1 MKKNI
6 IRTTAIFI
14 ISLAGIL
21 FNACG
26 NVGLGDAV
34 DIAVPTV
41 EISYPPKNAIVRD
54 MFVVSGTCED
64 DILVSSVEVTLTNT
78 STKKEYGPY
87 TATLDLERTA
97 WTIQLNQKN
106 GGKKT
111 APEYDA
117 FNAYKQWEFPDG
129 SYIVSAIAYDQKK
142 KASQESSIPVD
153 IDNTAPVLLVS
164 KPLATG
170 AEKASVY
177 GRTINIT
184 GDVSEEHESA
194 KLTLYYKEF
203 DKTAN
208 TFIDQE
214 AKTLEISGFGT
225 MSSDS
230 PLTIAKY
237 NKALEEGAQDVLHNN
252 YLTIYNETV
261 NLAESNEKLYYCGFM
276 LEDNAKVYQNPG
288 DTGIEGGNKTDQYYI
303 LSDSYNEELFSENTY
318 SLNARNL
325 MLLLSGK
332 SSYSEEQITKIVE
345 LLKNPG
351 NSALSST
358 ITADKS
364 TKFSVDPKNN
374 PVWSISNFE
383 LWNGDFA
390 TFETGSAVPL
400 NLEAGG
406 DAIAV
411 DKNSIQIELY
421 HLGTTPAEI
430 TAQTPHATLIK
441 KGTYADGLLKDVLS
455 PQNEKSIEFYKDDDA
470 DSAVSVGLNVNHY
483 YEIIVNGS
491 DVAGNELESKQGNR
505 YGFKRLSSFAP
516 PSFTFSAA
524 QGAFTPNEYQR
535 GSTVNENGIVIH
547 GTISTADKDI
557 FVQKENVQITAISIT
572 DISDSNI
579 TVSTCD
585 INKADADENTEAQVK
600 YSYEIKDFELAEN
613 GTENKGKAYNFTA
626 IIKKASNASLVPQE
640 EGAYKYKITF
650 VAEDSLSATNEG
662 TDFEFKLDSKAP
674 ELSDDIVISPVVSKD
689 DKTCVNGTIS
699 ITGNISDTGSGFKK
713 LSYAIGN
720 NTATE
725 ITNPGFHWTFDFDTT
740 TLEDNKAYV
749 LNIYA
754 EDTVGNSITIPCNIT
769 VDQSTDYPQVSFTNK
784 DTVFSKTSN
793 VLVGNIKDDDGLDTV
808 TVKYKK
814 TSPVP
819 DEEYTNLT
827 LASFTKGTT
836 SYSLNVSLPQA
847 EGEYELVIYAKDI
860 KGLATGTKTETVTV
874 TKDNGAPEFLI
885 KTPNT
890 TADTYYNKNVT
901 ITGTVK
907 DGSGVVTLSRDVY
920 KVAGET
926 KTKVDSLCLSNLT
939 SSISATAAQIV
950 QGTDWTDTF
959 VKPEEGGTYKL
970 VYSAKDKL
978 GTATNQ
984 TITFSID
991 NDTPSIE
998 KVEFEG
1004 QDISTIQK
1012 WFHTNYGEFTVTT
1025 ADQTS
1030 SVVNVRCTKDDPDA
1044 EGANPTW
1051 INMSAE
1057 DQANQ
1062 WSSTITFADAGE
1074 QKLYIKAV
1082 DKAGNESEVKEVSLK
1097 VDTVLPV
1104 LEVTQGPEGNIYVN
1118 KTVDKAFTVTYSDS
1132 ASGTVP
1138 LQFMIGNTDVTEDV
1152 VCTQKTDSEGAP
1164 TDEYDITIPK
1174 DEFVS
1179 GLFRII
1185 GTDVAG
1191 NKTEVDR
1198 CTFIVDQKA
1207 PEIKNISITQVK
1219 VIDESTQ
1226 TYETTQAYKNADDEY
1241 YIKRNGGTITISGIA
1256 TDDNVLKCVTLS
1268 VTDGTNTLTPAASGS
1283 DPSSWSFDIASFSG
1297 WSDATITLKA
1307 KDEATD
1313 AEGNTATKTISLKF
1327 DETAPVIITG
1337 ECPDNRYTFRGNEV
1351 IKFNN
1356 LNLGEGRYSESSY
1369 GRMTSI
1375 SVTTFVDDKENEQDR
1390 SGLARLEYKLYSVN
1404 ADVDIS
1410 SDLEGYFKGTKP
1422 IDVSKASLS
1431 ASGTFA
1437 PEPNQPYEYYNSNKD
1452 NNGNTIGTVTGTA
1465 TKATANI
1472 SGFNTVSSEKIN
1484 YLLLRPIDNCG
1495 NEGNITILKI
1505 QVDQTAPTV
1514 VATSTEQLTN
1524 GSKAIELEGS
1534 VYDEAAGLK
1543 ALRVLIEGTVIID
1556 SNLSDYI
1563 IENKEQSKI
1572 NAQLED
1578 NVLYVPNKDNKTL
1591 TITAKDKDGNEVS
1604 PLNDSAVT
1612 VKFEN
1617 NYGEFSYTGY
1627 APTNPTIDNVDL
1639 TNVKKFSFSSA
1650 ASYAKWTLKLT
1661 PKVGQADDW
1670 FGPLGDNAEIYLEA
1684 EDWAEHEGKG
1694 NIAPNPAKVA
1704 VLKIDTKLP
1713 KIETLTPGN
1722 NTSLN
1727 GTNTIS
1733 GTSSDEGSSPEE
1745 VSIYYSKADD
1755 QPNHKSD
1762 YELLQTLST
1771 KGQNAVN
1778 VSELYNFNFDV
1789 NFDDLIEDDKKT
1801 QNIWILALVTDM
1813 AGNESVVSPVLYTI
1827 DRDTDRPVIKLIT
1840 DGINLSA
1847 MNQSQIESEDKPILL
1862 KEKQV
1867 YVNITDDDGAI
1878 QMAEFRTDKNAS
1890 WIPIELK
1897 NGSGKF
1903 SLTNDGKQ
1911 TVEFRI
1917 TDNNGTIFTSSDETK
1932 WKRVYIEDADGH
1944 KLGDDESKKP
1954 EIYALLDQFSP
1965 NVELQGIKLS
1975 TDTENSEWRSYSTFN
1990 TILGGST
1997 KKIKLQVEAT
2007 DAGTGVQKVSAIV
2020 KLNETPVTGSPFTA
2034 KHNSTDADNI
2044 YTVEIP
2050 CDSGNGVFDVEI
2062 KAEDG
2067 ASREKSA
2074 KYQFEIDNTN
2084 PVITVD
2090 SPDTTKDHSGTVTAI
2105 GYTTEVVNLSYAVT
2119 LNTGIPPSDKYKN
2132 YSNNQDFT
2140 TTAFYIYFEGESTT
2154 EPNYTKKL
2162 NDWIVYLDDNV
2173 SQEQIES
2180 TNPYEWYADI
2190 TTLYLHLKAVDSA
2203 GNESTAYYPISVD
2216 PQGNRPKVEYSYPRS
2231 DVDDITLGGTI
2242 NIIGSVTGKAQSYT
2256 VYMQIDANGNNN
2268 WDDDKSTLEGKG
2280 YTLSEIPVLS
2290 TNTKKYYGIEIPVDG
2305 DVWSQKIN
2313 ENGKELDGTIHVRLY
2328 AVDNNDLIS
2337 SPKTKTI
2344 TIDKDIPVIDQAIK
2358 LVQWKENKNGQNGI
2372 TVTTTGAQAGSYT
2385 IDSTAVE
2392 AMRDFTDG
2400 MSVSGKWYVIG
2411 KVTDD
2416 SGITKINFDGSKD
2429 SGDSLGDNVLN
2440 SDGSIVIPYTDNKTE
2455 KKNYIFCFPVGSE
2468 ETGAVG
2474 KTTVSFYAKDGGEGN
2489 TAREIDKPFNV
2500 IYDNLK
2506 PEVTPLKQDLEIL
2519 NENGFYTFSSTSFEQ
2534 SIGNVNQTGV
2544 ERVVFYFTR
2553 DITNQNGTQ
2562 EKWIF
2567 DPMIRNGATGNKQS
2581 YATGWDKEDNMYWK
2595 TASCSVSNNKLTL
2608 SSTPDS
2614 HVHVGGLAKVNGI
2627 IYRITKIDGSVITL
2641 SGNPGNSI
2649 STIAKFAIVNVIDN
2663 TNREDVPINNE
2674 NLKLDSQTTYGYGY
2688 FDPAKVADDTVY
2700 DDGDLMP
2707 EHCSSVGTKTTWK
2720 ASINS
2725 KNISDGPVTLHYLV
2739 FDKAGNYEYL
2749 TSSAK
2754 VQNNSPRLA
2763 GAFIGTDEDGN
2774 GRVDEGEFVSYHNKF
2789 EQGYDSQGRK
2799 STNITFPVDS
2809 TDANPL
2815 RVIEVKRDLVIK
2827 PEIVGGNGELKYTYK
2842 VAKRNS
2848 TNDGWADAYYSSPS
2862 TNPEYLGE
2870 GTEDNDDEFA
2880 KTKQGNA
2887 PEIKITVKDLLT
2899 NLKENGSYVGDA
2911 KNQKFSFKIWDSTTG
2926 LTCGVDSQSATMNV
2940 IMDVAL
2946 LDSTPANNKI
2956 IPFYW
2961 KSANKNSLKDN
2972 SSELGHIELSKD
2984 LAGTELTKTPK
2995 VSGAVKLEGIAQDNS
3010 LLDSLYVT
3018 IPGFNNGNAVTI
3030 AEYFTLDVSN
3040 NKVYGTWQKKSGTK
3054 TVGEGENETT
3064 VTMWTAEISP
3074 ATYGEYKTAGYTLP
3088 KDAQGNTIVEAD
3100 DFELPYSSQEYGHV
3114 VHWTMILDTE
3124 AMEITPKADIDITVS
3139 AKDKGTPSLSGNTV
3153 NYNSNTFANNGDETV
3168 VQSGGND
3175 GTGAHTCKYTI
3186 DVVPYIRGIK
3196 TMLSTKS
3203 KKSDSSEYDRTAL
3216 GHYPVASSE
3225 TIYLYGF
3232 NLADGKLYDSAT
3244 TPHTATLGAATKIND
3259 YDSYKGFTLY
3269 PVTDI
3274 SAFISGPV
3282 YVEVGAEGAK
3292 VISLNNKN
3300 WNNAQGSY
3308 GAVVPEPEY
3317 AGLASTRTTFSNLY
3331 NRKPNQQNNYMLTD
3345 DVVLDVWN
3353 LNSQAAKP
3361 AASGAIFDPVMKIN
3375 PSSGIIGFA
3384 YVSGTRRFSMANDN
3398 NSYQLWVGDYDNLS
3412 ATSFA
3417 YDSAGKT
3424 YGTAL
3429 GGDINSSWS
3438 NSKFAFMSSIWGP
3451 SDTSNV
3457 GTKSDS
3463 KHQRIEQ
3470 IGQIG
3475 IKGDS
3480 TNTTKYIDK
3489 NRVQS
3494 PSIAVSGSDTNATVY
3509 LVYYDHLNQEIR
3521 FRWAANPI
3529 KEFKKKINNVDKRG
3543 FSGTNYI
3550 NDNYTQNNLGSNGNY
3565 DKYNTQEFQIIAES
3579 GVTDSKALG
3588 EAGPYVSI
3596 DVIPNGG
3603 TNSDNTKYDI
3613 VVIAWYDKENKNL
3626 LYTYNITDLSKVT
3639 KDNFKGSTNT
3649 KTHWQTASTIFSN
3662 AGMYCQIQAA
3672 ADGSI
3677 HFAGYDGDS
3686 GDIRY
3691 AKLAGYDNTSV
3702 EECVV
3707 DSNGIVGSNLTLD
3720 VALDSAGKAVPYIG
3734 YYGSSGPKMAYLSDS
3749 GKAKNTVVPGAI
3761 SDMFTGYWEVTEIP
3775 TESNA
3780 VKDRINVG
3788 VWKYK
3793 DTVTTGDDKHV
3804 KGQIKKS
3811 ETGQDAHAAEGN
3823 TSNSGSVYGNGTA
3836 YPVLGYEIRPSTDTG
3851 FMETAQMQ

>member
-6 IRTTAIFI
+6 IKTTAIFI

-54 MFVVSGTCED
+54 MFVVSGTCDD

-78 STKKEYGPY
+78 TTKKEYGPY

-97 WTIQLNQKN
+97 WTIQMNQKN

-111 APEYDA
+111 EIEYDA
-117 FNAYKQWEFPDG
+117 FDAYKQWEFPDG

-170 AEKASVY
+170 TEKASIY

-184 GDVSEEHESA
+184 GDVSEEHEST

-203 DKTAN
+203 DKTKN
-208 TFIDQE
+208 EFVDE
-214 AKTLEISGFGT
+214 DPKVLEINGFGT

-237 NKALEEGAQDVLHNN
+237 NKALEEGSQDLLHNN

-261 NLAESNEKLYYCGFM
+261 NLSESNEKLYYCGFM

-351 NSALSST
+351 NSASSTT
-358 ITADKS
+358 ITAEKS

-547 GTISTADKDI
+547 GTVATADKDI

-674 ELSDDIVISPVVSKD
+674 ELSDDIVISPVVNKD
-689 DKTCVNGTIS
+689 DQTCVNGTIS

-720 NTATE
+720 NAATE

-740 TLEDNKAYV
+740 SLEDNKAYV

-836 SYSLNVSLPQA
+836 SYSLNVSLPQS

-901 ITGTVK
+901 ITGSVK
-907 DGSGVVTLSRDVY
+907 DGCGLVTLSRDVY

-926 KTKVDSLCLSNLT
+926 ETKVDSLCLSNLT

-991 NDTPSIE
+991 NDIPSIV

-1012 WFHTNYGEFTVTT
+1012 WFHTNYGKFTVTT

-1030 SVVNVRCTKDDPDA
+1030 SVVNVRCTKDDPQ
-1044 EGANPTW
+1044 GANPTW
-1051 INMSAE
+1051 INMSA
-1057 DQANQ
+1057 DGQANQ

-1082 DKAGNESEVKEVSLK
+1082 DKAGNEPAVSAVKEVSLK

-1104 LEVTQGPEGNIYVN
+1104 LEVTQGPEGNVYVN
-1118 KTVDKAFTVTYSDS
+1118 KTVDKAFTVTYYDS
-1132 ASGTVP
+1132 ASGIEKYEDGKPKLVF
-1138 LQFMIGNTDVTEDV
+1138 QIGSTDISDKV
-1152 VCTQKTDSEGAP
+1152 VCTPKTGSEN
-1164 TDEYDITIPK
+1164 EYDITIPK

-1219 VIDESTQ
+1219 VIDESAQ

-1256 TDDNVLKCVTLS
+1256 TDDNVLKSVALS

-1283 DPSSWSFDIASFSG
+1283 DPSSWSFDIDSFDG
-1297 WSDATITLKA
+1297 WSDATITLTA

-1313 AEGNTATKTISLKF
+1313 AEGNTAEKTINLKF

-1375 SVTTFVDDKENEQDR
+1375 SVTTFVDDKEAGQDR

-1404 ADVDIS
+1404 ASANITDNTLKAYFNDTQDVD
-1410 SDLEGYFKGTKP
+1410 
-1422 IDVSKASLS
+1422 ASIANLS

-1437 PEPNQPYEYYNSNKD
+1437 PEPNQPYEYYDSNKV
-1452 NNGNTIGTVTGTA
+1452 NGIVIGDVEGFA

-1505 QVDQTAPTV
+1505 HVDQTAPTV
-1514 VATSTEQLTN
+1514 VAAGSEQLTN
-1524 GSKAIELEGS
+1524 GSKAIDISGA
-1534 VYDEAAGLK
+1534 VYDEDAGLK
-1543 ALRVLIEGTVIID
+1543 ALRVII
-1556 SNLSDYI
+1556 NG
-1563 IENKEQSKI
+1563 EPV
-1572 NAQLED
+1572 LE
-1578 NVLYVPNKDNKTL
+1578 VSAKDADGN
-1591 TITAKDKDGNEVS
+1591 TITSTSTTNK
-1604 PLNDSAVT
+1604 
-1612 VKFEN
+1612 
-1617 NYGEFSYTGY
+1617 YGILSYTGY
-1627 APTNPTIDNVDL
+1627 APVDPTADNPIDPDQDPAPA
-1639 TNVKKFSFSSA
+1639 TYPFRDA
-1650 ASYAKWTLKLT
+1650 PSYAKWTLKLT

-1727 GTNTIS
+1727 GINTIS

-1755 QPNHKSD
+1755 QPNHKSE
-1762 YELLQTLST
+1762 YEWLQTLST

-1789 NFDDLIEDDKKT
+1789 NFDDLIEDDKKI

-1813 AGNESVVSPVLYTI
+1813 AGNESLISPVLYKI
-1827 DRDTDRPVIKLIT
+1827 DRDTDRPVIKLMT
-1840 DGINLSA
+1840 EGIDLSE
-1847 MNQSQIESEDKPILL
+1847 MKKSQVESEDKPVLL
-1862 KEKQV
+1862 KETQV
-1867 YVNITDDDGAI
+1867 YINITDDDGNIDEAY
-1878 QMAEFRTDKNAS
+1878 FRTKKAGQTLDENDDWVK
-1890 WIPIELK
+1890 IKLR
-1897 NGSGKF
+1897 NGSGSFDLKEKDDGTQ
-1903 SLTNDGKQ
+1903 SVKDGKQ
-1911 TVEFRI
+1911 VVEFKI
-1917 TDNNGTIFTSSDETK
+1917 IDKNGTTFTSFDESN
-1932 WKRVYIEDADGH
+1932 WKRVYIEDAAGH
-1944 KLGDDESKKP
+1944 KLGDDNNKNP
-1954 EIYALLDQFSP
+1954 EIYALIDTISP
-1965 NVELQGIKLS
+1965 ILEEIKLS
-1975 TDTENSEWRSYSTFN
+1975 TSSSADPAKDADWSLTNSISIIPGGDSKVLKFLVNATDEGSGVKSVKAVVKINDTEVTDSPYTLFAVEGKPDYYIA
-1990 TILGGST
+1990 TIDCSKT
-1997 KKIKLQVEAT
+1997 KIT
-2007 DAGTGVQKVSAIV
+2007 DDGT
-2020 KLNETPVTGSPFTA
+2020 LN
-2034 KHNSTDADNI
+2034 
-2044 YTVEIP
+2044 VEI
-2050 CDSGNGVFDVEI
+2050 I
-2062 KAEDG
+2062 AADG
-2067 ASREKSA
+2067 ASRTRSEEFQ
-2074 KYQFEIDNTN
+2074 YDLDNTA
-2084 PVITVD
+2084 PEIVVD
-2090 SPDTTKDHSGTVTAI
+2090 SPEAGKEHSGVITAVGYTNELTKLYYAVDDKATPLADDAYSEYDANTDYTTSNFYVYFDGSSLLGPNHTDLVNTWLVTLGKTTKAR
-2105 GYTTEVVNLSYAVT
+2105 L
-2119 LNTGIPPSDKYKN
+2119 
-2132 YSNNQDFT
+2132 
-2140 TTAFYIYFEGESTT
+2140 
-2154 EPNYTKKL
+2154 
-2162 NDWIVYLDDNV
+2162 
-2173 SQEQIES
+2173 ES
-2180 TNPYEWYADI
+2180 TNPNEWYDTI
-2190 TTLYLHLKAVDSA
+2190 TPLYLHLMAQDAA
-2203 GNESTAYYPISVD
+2203 GNVSKEAYEILVD
-2216 PQGNRPKVEYSYPRS
+2216 PQGDRPKVEFSYPKK
-2231 DVDDITLGGTI
+2231 DPENPEAIPVLGGAI
-2242 NIIGSVTGKAQSYT
+2242 NIIGSVSGKAQPYT
-2256 VYMQIDANGNNN
+2256 VYMQIDTNYDDENDEND
-2268 WDDDKSTLEGKG
+2268 WDNADRAFLESDAGGK
-2280 YTLSEIPVLS
+2280 YTLVSIPVL
-2290 TNTKKYYGIEIPVDG
+2290 TNQYGIKIDANG
-2305 DVWSQKIN
+2305 DVWNQKIN
-2313 ENGKELDGTIHVRLY
+2313 EGKEFSGKTINIRLY
-2328 AVDNNDLIS
+2328 AVDNIGLIS
-2337 SPKTKTI
+2337 SAKTQKIKIDDTIPKLEQE
-2344 TIDKDIPVIDQAIK
+2344 VK
-2358 LVQWKENKNGQNGI
+2358 LVQWDDNVTEKI
-2372 TVTTTGAQAGSYT
+2372 TVTTTGSNAGKYT
-2385 IDSTAVE
+2385 INNYSAIRDYTDAMSVKGQWYVVGAVHDDNGISE
-2392 AMRDFTDG
+2392 IKYNNKDFGTDG
-2400 MSVSGKWYVIG
+2400 SFTISYEKDGESG
-2411 KVTDD
+2411 
-2416 SGITKINFDGSKD
+2416 
-2429 SGDSLGDNVLN
+2429 
-2440 SDGSIVIPYTDNKTE
+2440 
-2455 KKNYIFCFPVGSE
+2455 YIFCFPIGTGDTDAVIKSE
-2468 ETGAVG
+2468 
-2474 KTTVSFYAKDGGEGN
+2474 VSFIAKDGSSAQKQF
-2489 TAREIDKPFNV
+2489 TKLFSV
-2500 IYDNLK
+2500 ICDNK
-2506 PEVTPLKQDLEIL
+2506 APVVTPLADNLEIM
-2519 NENGFYTFSSTSFEQ
+2519 NENGFYTFSSQAFEH
-2534 SIGNVNQTGV
+2534 SVNNVNQTGV
-2544 ERVVFYFTR
+2544 ERVAFYFTR
-2553 DITNQNGTQ
+2553 DITGQKT
-2562 EKWIF
+2562 KII
-2567 DPMIRNGATGNKQS
+2567 DPMIRSGI
-2581 YATGWDKEDNMYWK
+2581 EDNGNLTDYSTLKGNVGAFEDGLYWQK
-2595 TASCSVSNNKLTL
+2595 VAVSSVENNKLTL
-2608 SSTPDS
+2608 SAVDDNI
-2614 HVHVGGLAKVNGI
+2614 HAGGLAKVNGI
-2627 IYRITKIDGSVITL
+2627 IYLIKSIENNTITL
-2641 SGNPGNSI
+2641 SENPGSAA
-2649 STIAKFAIVNVIDN
+2649 TAMFAFANVIDN
-2663 TNREDVPINNE
+2663 TIPEDIPSS
-2674 NLKLDSQTTYGYGY
+2674 NLNYDDDYGYGY
-2688 FDPAKVADDTVY
+2688 IKAANLPTGTDK
-2700 DDGDLMP
+2700 DLMP
-2707 EHCSSVGTKTTWK
+2707 ERLSNVGTKCTWQ

-2725 KNISDGPVTLHYLV
+2725 KNISDGPVTLHYVV
-2739 FDKAGNYEYL
+2739 FDKAGNATVL
-2749 TSSAK
+2749 SAKAK
-2754 VQNNSPRLA
+2754 VQNNAPRIA
-2763 GAFIGTDEDGN
+2763 GAWIGTDEDGN
-2774 GRVDEGEFVSYHNKF
+2774 GEVDEAEFVSYHNIF
-2789 EQGYDSQGRK
+2789 EKGYNLSGK
-2799 STNITFPVDS
+2799 KVTNITFPETS
-2809 TDANPL
+2809 TDAAPISL
-2815 RVIEVKRDLVIK
+2815 ITIKRNLVIK
-2827 PEIVGGNGELKYTYK
+2827 PEIVGGNGTVGYTYK
-2842 VAKRNS
+2842 VAKRN
-2848 TNDGWADAYYSSPS
+2848 TDGDGWADAYYSSSSPVD
-2862 TNPEYLGE
+2862 LGT
-2870 GTEDNDDEFA
+2870 GTKDDD
-2880 KTKQGNA
+2880 TKFVQTA
-2887 PEIKITVKDLLT
+2887 DDKDPEIKITVKDLLT
-2899 NLKENGSYVGDA
+2899 NLKETQNGPYSGDA
-2911 KNQKFSFKIWDSTTG
+2911 NNQKFSFTIWDSTPG
-2926 LTCGVDSQSATMNV
+2926 LDYGTTSQSATMNV
-2940 IMDVAL
+2940 IMNVAL
-2946 LDSTPANNKI
+2946 LDSTSAKNKI

-2961 KSANKNSLKDN
+2961 KSAEKNSLKNN
-2972 SSELGHIELSKD
+2972 SSDLGHIELSTD
-2984 LAGTELTKTPK
+2984 LANATGVNSSNPK

-3010 LLDSLYVT
+3010 LLDSLYIT
-3018 IPGFNNGNAVTI
+3018 IPGFNNGDTVTI
-3030 AEYFTLDVSN
+3030 AEYFTLDASN
-3040 NKVYGTWQKKSGTK
+3040 NKVYGTWKGKSGTK
-3054 TVGEGENETT
+3054 TVGEGANATT
-3064 VTMWTAEISP
+3064 VTMWTTHISH
-3074 ATYGEYKTAGYTLP
+3074 ATYGEYRDAGYDLP
-3088 KDAQGNTIVEAD
+3088 TDEQGNTIVKDD
-3100 DFELPYSSQEYGHV
+3100 DFELPYASQEYGHV
-3114 VHWTMILDTE
+3114 VHWTMEIDTE
-3124 AMEITPKADIDITVS
+3124 AMGITPKAGINITVGV
-3139 AKDKGTPSLSGNTV
+3139 KDKGKPSLSGGNVGYTQNT
-3153 NYNSNTFANNGDETV
+3153 ANNTDAY
-3168 VQSGGND
+3168 S
-3175 GTGAHTCKYTI
+3175 I

-3203 KKSDSSEYDRTAL
+3203 KKADSSEYDRTAL

-3232 NLADGKLYDSAT
+3232 NLADGKLYDSAA

-3282 YVEVGAEGAK
+3282 YVEAGAEGAK

-3300 WNNAQGSY
+3300 WNDAQGSY
-3308 GAVVPEPEY
+3308 GATVPEAED
-3317 AGLASTRTTFSNLY
+3317 AGLAGTRTTFSNFY

-3345 DVVLDVWN
+3345 DVILDVWKFN
-3353 LNSQAAKP
+3353 DKAAKP
-3361 AASGAIFDPVMKIN
+3361 AASGAIFDPIMKIN
-3375 PSSGIIGFA
+3375 PRQTGDGAGVIGFA
-3384 YVSGTRRFSMANDN
+3384 YVSGTRRFSMANST
-3398 NSYQLWVGDYDNLS
+3398 NSYQLWVGDYDNFS
-3412 ATSFA
+3412 ATGFA
-3417 YDSAGKT
+3417 YDSAGNT

-3429 GGDINSSWS
+3429 GGDINTDFS
-3438 NSKFAFMSSIWGP
+3438 NSKFAFMSSLWG
-3451 SDTSNV
+3451 TSNTTDW
-3457 GTKSDS
+3457 GTKAFNKDKNPKQLYR
-3463 KHQRIEQ
+3463 KHLRVEQ
-3470 IGQIG
+3470 IGQLG
-3475 IKGDS
+3475 LKDGTS
-3480 TNTTKYIDK
+3480 TGTTYIDK

-3494 PSIAVSGSDTNATVY
+3494 PSIAVSGSGTSATVY
-3509 LVYYDHLNQEIR
+3509 LAYFDHLNQEIR
-3521 FRWAANPI
+3521 FKWGANPETDNTTDYI
-3529 KEFKKKINNVDKRG
+3529 DG
-3543 FSGTNYI
+3543 FSGTSYLN
-3550 NDNYTQNNLGSNGNY
+3550 
-3565 DKYNTQEFQIIAES
+3565 DKYKYGYCNGKPSTENKAGNSELDYYNTTDFQIIAES
-3579 GVTDSKALG
+3579 GITNSAALG
-3588 EAGPYVSI
+3588 NAGPYVSI
-3596 DVIPNGG
+3596 DVLPNAGG
-3603 TNSDNTKYDI
+3603 TGNAKYDI
-3613 VVIAWYDKENKNL
+3613 VVLTWYDKENKTL
-3626 LYTYNITDLSKVT
+3626 WYTYNKKDITADGNFVT
-3639 KDNFKGSTNT
+3639 GTLGTKGDNGLWNDAM
-3649 KTHWQTASTIFSN
+3649 QIFSN
-3662 AGMYCQIQAA
+3662 AGMYCQIKAA
-3672 ADGSI
+3672 PNGTI

-3691 AKLAGYDNTSV
+3691 AKLSSYDDTSV
-3702 EECVV
+3702 DTCIV

-3720 VALDSAGKAVPYIG
+3720 VALDAAGTSGKVIPYIG
-3734 YYGSSGPKMAYLSDS
+3734 YYGSSGPKMAYLSDL
-3749 GKAKNTVVPGAI
+3749 GKAQSEVVPGAVN
-3761 SDMFTGYWEVTEIP
+3761 DMFTGYWEVTEIP
-3775 TESNA
+3775 TQSNA
-3780 VKDRINVG
+3780 VKDRVNVG
-3788 VWKYK
+3788 VWKDSSGVIK
-3793 DTVTTGDDKHV
+3793 NSTTG
-3804 KGQIKKS
+3804 
-3811 ETGQDAHAAEGN
+3811 TNAHAGSGN
-3823 TSNSGSVYGNGTA
+3823 TSDNGSVYGNGTKN
-3836 YPVLGYEIRPSTDTG
+3836 PVLGYEIRPSTDTG
-3851 FMETAQMQ
+3851 FMETAQKQ

>member
-1 MKKNI
+1 MKKNLI
-6 IRTTAIFI
+6 KTTAIFI
-14 ISLAGIL
+14 ISFAGIL

-54 MFVVSGTCED
+54 MFIVSGTCED
-64 DILVSSVEVTLTNT
+64 DILVSSVKVTLTNT

-87 TATLDLERTA
+87 TATLDLERTS
-97 WTIQLNQKN
+97 WTLQLNQKN
-106 GGKKT
+106 GGKK
-111 APEYDA
+111 AEPDYDTY
-117 FNAYKQWEFPDG
+117 NAYKQWEFPDG
-129 SYIVSAIAYDQKK
+129 SYIVSAIAYDQKD
-142 KASQESSIPVD
+142 KASPESSIPVD

-170 AEKASVY
+170 SEKASVY

-203 DKTAN
+203 DKTTN
-208 TFIDQE
+208 EFIDQE

-237 NKALEEGAQDVLHNN
+237 NKALEEGVQDLLHNN

-288 DTGIEGGNKTDQYYI
+288 DTGVEGGNKTDQYYI

-351 NSALSST
+351 NSASSTT
-358 ITADKS
+358 ITAEKS

-483 YEIIVNGS
+483 YEIIVKGN

-547 GTISTADKDI
+547 GTVATADKDI

-585 INKADADENTEAQVK
+585 INKADADENKEAQVK

-626 IIKKASNASLVPQE
+626 IIKKASNASLIPQE

-650 VAEDSLSATNEG
+650 VAEDSLSAANEG
-662 TDFEFKLDSKAP
+662 ADFEFKLDNKAP
-674 ELSDDIVISPVVSKD
+674 ELSDDIVITPVVSKD
-689 DKTCVNGTIS
+689 DKTYVNGTIS

-720 NTATE
+720 NAATE
-725 ITNPGFHWTFDFDTT
+725 IQNPGFHWTFDFDTT
-740 TLEDNKAYV
+740 SLEDKKAYV

-827 LASFTKGTT
+827 LGSFTKGTT

-860 KGLATGTKTETVTV
+860 KGLSTGTKTETVTV

-901 ITGTVK
+901 ITGTIK

-926 KTKVDSLCLSNLT
+926 ETKVDSLCLSNLT
-939 SSISATAAQIV
+939 SAISATAAQIA

-1030 SVVNVRCTKDDPDA
+1030 SVVNVRCTKDDPEA

-1051 INMSAE
+1051 INMSAD

-1104 LEVTQGPEGNIYVN
+1104 LEVTHGPEGNVYVN

-1138 LQFMIGNTDVTEDV
+1138 LQFMIGNTDITQDV
-1152 VCTQKTDSEGAP
+1152 VCTQKTDSEGES

-1174 DEFVS
+1174 EKFVS

-1226 TYETTQAYKNADDEY
+1226 TYETTQAYKNAENEY
-1241 YIKRNGGTITISGIA
+1241 YIKRVVGGKITISGIA
-1256 TDDNVLKCVTLS
+1256 TDDNVLKSVALS
-1268 VTDGTNTLTPAASGS
+1268 VTDGEHSLTPAASGS
-1283 DPSSWSFDIASFSG
+1283 DPSSWSFDIDSFDG
-1297 WSDATITLKA
+1297 WSDATITLIA
-1307 KDEATD
+1307 KDQIDLTD
-1313 AEGNTATKTISLKF
+1313 EEKAALTEEQKDAGAEGNTETKTIYLKF

-1375 SVTTFVDDKENEQDR
+1375 SVTTYVDDNDKELNVER

-1404 ADVDIS
+1404 ATASITNDT
-1410 SDLEGYFKGTKP
+1410 LKAYFNGTQD
-1422 IDVSKASLS
+1422 IDVSIAALS

-1437 PEPNQPYEYYNSNKD
+1437 PEPDQDYSYYNSNLD
-1452 NNGNTIGTVTGTA
+1452 SNGNTIGTVSGKA

-1495 NEGNITILKI
+1495 NEGEITILKI

-1524 GSKAIELEGS
+1524 GSKPIELEGS

-1543 ALRVLIEGTVIID
+1543 SLRVLIKGTVVID

-1563 IENKEQSKI
+1563 IENEDSSKI

-1578 NVLYVPNKDNKTL
+1578 NVLYVPNKNNKTL
-1591 TITAKDKDGNEVS
+1591 TITAKDKNGNEVS

-1694 NIAPNPAKVA
+1694 NIAPNPTKIA
-1704 VLKIDTKLP
+1704 VLKIDTVP
-1713 KIETLTPGN
+1713 PVVADISPTNGS
-1722 NTSLN
+1722 SLN
-1727 GTNTIS
+1727 GANTIT

-1745 VSIYYSKADD
+1745 VSIYYSKAATETA
-1755 QPNHKSD
+1755 PAPTALTS
-1762 YELLQTLST
+1762 YT
-1771 KGQNAVN
+1771 KWKTKKEGVDN
-1778 VSELYNFNFDV
+1778 VTVSMLYNFEFDAG
-1789 NFDDLIEDDKKT
+1789 FDELIEDDDES
-1801 QNIWILALVTDM
+1801 QFVWILPVATDV
-1813 AGNESVVSPVLYTI
+1813 AGNPSTISPVQYKI
-1827 DRDTDRPVIKLIT
+1827 DRNTDRPVIKLVT
-1840 DGINLSA
+1840 EGINLSA
-1847 MNQSQIESEDKPILL
+1847 MTISEPVLL

-1878 QMAEFRTDKNAS
+1878 QKAEFRTGENDS
-1890 WIPIELK
+1890 WKEIELK

-1911 TVEFRI
+1911 TVEFKI

-1954 EIYALLDQFSP
+1954 EIYALLDVMSP
-1965 NVELQGIKLS
+1965 ELQEIKLS
-1975 TDTENSEWRSYSTFN
+1975 TSSSANPENEGDWSPTNSIS
-1990 TILGGST
+1990 IIPGGES
-1997 KKIKLQVEAT
+1997 KLLKFRVKAT
-2007 DAGTGVQKVSAIV
+2007 DGGTGVKTVQAKVTI
-2020 KLNETPVTGSPFTA
+2020 NETLVETYTLDKVDEYYMA
-2034 KHNSTDADNI
+2034 KIDCRKS
-2044 YTVEIP
+2044 YIP
-2050 CDSGNGVFDVEI
+2050 
-2062 KAEDG
+2062 EDG
-2067 ASREKSA
+2067 ILTIEIIATDNAERTSSVEM
-2074 KYQFEIDNTN
+2074 QFELDNTA
-2084 PVITVD
+2084 PQIVVD
-2090 SPDTTKDHSGTVTAI
+2090 SPEAGKEHSGVITAVGYTNELTKLYYAVDDEATPLADDAYSEYDANTDYTTSNFYVYFDGSSLLGPNHTDLVNTWLVTLGKTTKAR
-2105 GYTTEVVNLSYAVT
+2105 L
-2119 LNTGIPPSDKYKN
+2119 
-2132 YSNNQDFT
+2132 
-2140 TTAFYIYFEGESTT
+2140 
-2154 EPNYTKKL
+2154 
-2162 NDWIVYLDDNV
+2162 
-2173 SQEQIES
+2173 ES
-2180 TNPYEWYADI
+2180 TNPNEWYDTI
-2190 TTLYLHLKAVDSA
+2190 TPLYLHLMAQDAS
-2203 GNESTAYYPISVD
+2203 GNVSKEAYEILVD
-2216 PQGNRPKVEYSYPRS
+2216 PQGDRPKVEFSYPKK
-2231 DVDDITLGGTI
+2231 DADNPDKIPVLGGAI
-2242 NIIGSVTGKAQSYT
+2242 NVIGSVSGKAQPYT
-2256 VYMQIDANGNNN
+2256 VYMQIDTNYDDESDEND
-2268 WDDDKSTLEGKG
+2268 WDDADKAFLESDAGGK
-2280 YTLSEIPVLS
+2280 YTLVSIPVL
-2290 TNTKKYYGIEIPVDG
+2290 TNQYGIKIDANG
-2305 DVWSQKIN
+2305 DVWNQKIN
-2313 ENGKELDGTIHVRLY
+2313 EGKEFSGKTINIRLY
-2328 AVDNNDLIS
+2328 AVDNIGLIS
-2337 SPKTKTI
+2337 SAKTQKIRIDDTIPKLEQE
-2344 TIDKDIPVIDQAIK
+2344 VK
-2358 LVQWKENKNGQNGI
+2358 LVQWDDNVTEKI
-2372 TVTTTGAQAGSYT
+2372 TVTTTGSNAGKYT
-2385 IDSTAVE
+2385 INNYSAIRDYTD
-2392 AMRDFTDG
+2392 AM
-2400 MSVSGKWYVIG
+2400 SLAGKWYVVG
-2411 KVTDD
+2411 AVHDD
-2416 SGITKINFDGSKD
+2416 NGISEITYNNKDFGTDGSFTISYEKD
-2429 SGDSLGDNVLN
+2429 GESG
-2440 SDGSIVIPYTDNKTE
+2440 
-2455 KKNYIFCFPVGSE
+2455 YIFCFPIGTDDTDAVIKSE
-2468 ETGAVG
+2468 
-2474 KTTVSFYAKDGGEGN
+2474 VSFIAKDGSSAQKQF
-2489 TAREIDKPFNV
+2489 TKLFSV
-2500 IYDNLK
+2500 ICDNK
-2506 PEVTPLKQDLEIL
+2506 APVVTPLADNLEIM
-2519 NENGFYTFSSTSFEQ
+2519 NENGFYTFSSQAFEQ
-2534 SIGNVNQTGV
+2534 SVNNVNQTGV
-2544 ERVVFYFTR
+2544 ERVAFYFTR
-2553 DITNQNGTQ
+2553 DITGQKT
-2562 EKWIF
+2562 KII
-2567 DPMIRNGATGNKQS
+2567 DPMIRSGI
-2581 YATGWDKEDNMYWK
+2581 EDNGNLTDYSTLKGNVGAFEDGLYWQK
-2595 TASCSVSNNKLTL
+2595 VAVSSVENNKLTL
-2608 SSTPDS
+2608 SAVDDNI
-2614 HVHVGGLAKVNGI
+2614 HEGGLAKVNGF
-2627 IYRITKIDGSVITL
+2627 IYLIKSIENNTITL
-2641 SGNPGNSI
+2641 SENPGSAA
-2649 STIAKFAIVNVIDN
+2649 TAMFAFANVIDN
-2663 TNREDVPINNE
+2663 TIPEDIPSSDLNY
-2674 NLKLDSQTTYGYGY
+2674 DDDYGYGY
-2688 FDPAKVADDTVY
+2688 IKAANLPTGTDK
-2700 DDGDLMP
+2700 DLMP
-2707 EHCSSVGTKTTWK
+2707 ERLSKVGTKCTWQ

-2725 KNISDGPVTLHYLV
+2725 KNISDGPVTLHYVV
-2739 FDKAGNYEYL
+2739 FDKAGNATVLSAE
-2749 TSSAK
+2749 AK
-2754 VQNNSPRLA
+2754 VQNNAPRIA
-2763 GAFIGTDEDGN
+2763 GAWIGTDEDGN
-2774 GRVDEGEFVSYHNKF
+2774 GEVDEAEFVSYHNIF
-2789 EQGYDSQGRK
+2789 EKGYNLSGK
-2799 STNITFPVDS
+2799 KVTNITFPETS
-2809 TDANPL
+2809 TDANPISL
-2815 RVIEVKRDLVIK
+2815 ITIKRNLVIK
-2827 PEIVGGNGELKYTYK
+2827 PEIVGGNGTVGYTYK
-2842 VAKRNS
+2842 VAKRNAAG
-2848 TNDGWADAYYSSPS
+2848 DGWADAYYSSSSPVD
-2862 TNPEYLGE
+2862 LGT
-2870 GTEDNDDEFA
+2870 GTKDDD
-2880 KTKQGNA
+2880 TKFVQTA
-2887 PEIKITVKDLLT
+2887 DDKDPEIKITVKDLLT
-2899 NLKENGSYVGDA
+2899 NLKETQNGPYSGDA
-2911 KNQKFSFKIWDSTTG
+2911 NNQKFSFTIWDSTPG
-2926 LTCGVDSQSATMNV
+2926 LNYGTTSQSATMNV
-2940 IMDVAL
+2940 IMNVAL
-2946 LDSTPANNKI
+2946 LDSTSAKNKI

-2961 KSANKNSLKDN
+2961 KSAEKNSLKNN
-2972 SSELGHIELSKD
+2972 SSDLGHIELSTD
-2984 LAGTELTKTPK
+2984 LANATGVNSSNPK

-3030 AEYFTLDVSN
+3030 AEYFTLDASN
-3040 NKVYGTWQKKSGTK
+3040 NKVYGNWQEKSGTK
-3054 TVGEGENETT
+3054 TVGEGANATT
-3064 VTMWTAEISP
+3064 VTMWTTHISH
-3074 ATYGEYKTAGYTLP
+3074 ATYGEYRDAGYDLP
-3088 KDAQGNTIVEAD
+3088 TDEQGNTIVKDD
-3100 DFELPYSSQEYGHV
+3100 DFELPYASQEYGHV
-3114 VHWTMILDTE
+3114 VHWTMEIDTE
-3124 AMEITPKADIDITVS
+3124 AMGITPKAGINITVGV
-3139 AKDKGTPSLSGNTV
+3139 KDKGKPSLSGGNVGYTQNT
-3153 NYNSNTFANNGDETV
+3153 ANNTDAY
-3168 VQSGGND
+3168 S
-3175 GTGAHTCKYTI
+3175 I

-3203 KKSDSSEYDRTAL
+3203 KKADSSEYDRTAL

-3232 NLADGKLYDSAT
+3232 NLADGKLYDSAA

-3282 YVEVGAEGAK
+3282 YVEAGAEGAK

-3300 WNNAQGSY
+3300 WNDAQGSY
-3308 GAVVPEPEY
+3308 GATVPEAED
-3317 AGLASTRTTFSNLY
+3317 AGLAGTRTTFSNFY

-3345 DVVLDVWN
+3345 DVILDVWKFN
-3353 LNSQAAKP
+3353 DKAAKP
-3361 AASGAIFDPVMKIN
+3361 AASGAIFDPIMKIN
-3375 PSSGIIGFA
+3375 PRQTGDGAGVIGFA
-3384 YVSGTRRFSMANDN
+3384 YVSGTRRFSMANRT
-3398 NSYQLWVGDYDNLS
+3398 NSYQLWLGDYDNFS
-3412 ATSFA
+3412 ATGFA
-3417 YDSAGKT
+3417 YDSEGNT

-3429 GGDINSSWS
+3429 GGDINTDFS
-3438 NSKFAFMSSIWGP
+3438 NSKLAFMSSLWG
-3451 SDTSNV
+3451 TSNTTDW
-3457 GTKSDS
+3457 GTKAFNKDKTPKQLPR
-3463 KHQRIEQ
+3463 KHLRVEQ
-3470 IGQIG
+3470 IGQLG
-3475 IKGDS
+3475 LKDG
-3480 TNTTKYIDK
+3480 TYNTTTYIDK

-3494 PSIAVSGSDTNATVY
+3494 PSIAVSGSGTSATVY
-3509 LVYYDHLNQEIR
+3509 LAYFDHLNQEIR
-3521 FRWAANPI
+3521 FKWGANPETDNTTDYI
-3529 KEFKKKINNVDKRG
+3529 DGFTGTSYLNDKYKYGYCNGKSSTVDKA
-3543 FSGTNYI
+3543 
-3550 NDNYTQNNLGSNGNY
+3550 GNSELDY
-3565 DKYNTQEFQIIAES
+3565 YNITDFQIIAES
-3579 GVTDSKALG
+3579 GITNSAALG
-3588 EAGPYVSI
+3588 NAGPYVSI
-3596 DVIPNGG
+3596 DVLPNAGG
-3603 TNSDNTKYDI
+3603 TGNAKYDI
-3613 VVIAWYDKENKNL
+3613 VVLTWYDKENKTL
-3626 LYTYNITDLSKVT
+3626 WYTYNKKDITADGNFVT
-3639 KDNFKGSTNT
+3639 GTSGTKGPNGL
-3649 KTHWQTASTIFSN
+3649 WNDAMQIFSD
-3662 AGMYCQIQAA
+3662 AGMYCQIKVAPN
-3672 ADGSI
+3672 GSI

-3686 GDIRY
+3686 GDVCY
-3691 AKLAGYDNTSV
+3691 AKLDSYLDTSV
-3702 EECVV
+3702 ESCIV

-3720 VALDSAGKAVPYIG
+3720 VALDAAGTNGKVIPYIG
-3734 YYGSSGPKMAYLSDS
+3734 YYGSSGPKMAYLSDL
-3749 GKAKNTVVPGAI
+3749 GKAQDSVVAGAVN
-3761 SDMFTGYWEVTEIP
+3761 DMFTGYWEVTEIP
-3775 TESNA
+3775 TQSNA

-3788 VWKYK
+3788 VWKDAEGVIK
-3793 DTVTTGDDKHV
+3793 DSTTGTNSHAD
-3804 KGQIKKS
+3804 
-3811 ETGQDAHAAEGN
+3811 ETGN
-3823 TSNSGSVYGNGTA
+3823 TSTDGSVYGNGTKN
-3836 YPVLGYEIRPSTDTG
+3836 PVLGYEIRPSTDTG
-3851 FMETAQMQ
+3851 FMETAQKQ